1 MQEHI
6 ISGSI
11 KLLLWRQLTPPK
23 KENEHFT
30 EQPIVDATKTLFIAA
45 VSKGNR

>member
-23 KENEHFT
+23 KVNEYFT